1 MAEFKVIDKGGAHI
15 YSDQEGDFYFEIGE
29 TVYYLTEFVKTLGNK
44 DYDGVAHISNTGG
57 VGVKIDEA
65 AEYVEYEIFT
75 T

>member
-1 MAEFKVIDKGGAHI
+1 MKVIDKGGSHLLA
-15 YSDQEGDFYFEIGE
+15 DQEGDYYFWIGE

-57 VGVKIDEA
+57 IGIKINDAE
-65 AEYVEYEIFT
+65 EYVDYEIFT

>member
-1 MAEFKVIDKGGAHI
+1 MKVIDKGGSHI

-57 VGVKIDEA
+57 IGIKINDAE
-65 AEYVEYEIFT
+65 EYVDYEIFT

>member
-1 MAEFKVIDKGGAHI
+1 MKVIDAGGSHI
-15 YSDQEGDFYFEIGE
+15 LADQEGDYYFWIGE

-57 VGVKIDEA
+57 VGIKIDEA
-65 AEYVEYEIFT
+65 NEYVEYEIFT